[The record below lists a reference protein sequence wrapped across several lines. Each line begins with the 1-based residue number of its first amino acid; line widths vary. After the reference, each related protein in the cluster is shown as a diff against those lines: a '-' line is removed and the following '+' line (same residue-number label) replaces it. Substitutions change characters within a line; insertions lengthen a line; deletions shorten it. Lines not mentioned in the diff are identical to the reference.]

1 MGPIEICRQRLE
13 SRHREY
19 KLWKMRHRWFGNG
32 RLAAAGLSLLGLWW
46 VETTFPS
53 FTWWAVGLLVAAF
66 LASSKVFTWL
76 EDSTRAAGLA
86 MMFYSTPVMGEKRKI
101 DSHQPEVLALP
112 EEHPYARDLDLGE
125 NGGLIDFLDLTA
137 TRDGLMILA
146 NMLAKPA
153 SRDVIME
160 RQAAVKELKSQLDL
174 REKLFVEGSRKLAY
188 IRTDLLKA
196 WAEMEPVTAPAW
208 FPASCFALSAA
219 LVVQAVS
226 LAISPSMA
234 GNLALVGILLA
245 ELVVWKSG
253 QRYLSMQVVASE
265 GIHHDCNELR
275 SLVRVLEEQEFHSRN
290 LQELSDKLGRDGQ
303 SASRLL
309 NGFCRLV
316 SLFEARRNQIVAL
329 FGPLVLYQTQTALAL
344 ERWRKK
350 HAHRLPAWIDA
361 IGEFEAYASI
371 SCFAFEHPLYSFPE
385 VVEKGPVLQAQ
396 ELAHPLLTDEAIAND
411 VNLNG
416 DHRVLVVSGANM
428 AGKSTLLRTIGTSVA
443 LTYAGA
449 PVRAQSMRI
458 SVMDVVAS
466 IRIKDSLQRGES
478 RFAAELNR
486 IRLVLDSIRA
496 GRPTLVLI
504 DELFAG
510 TNSYDRYAGAVVLAE
525 YLLGCESSLAVLSTH
540 DRNVT
545 KWAEAGPERV
555 TNVHFRDV
563 FSEGEMRFDYR
574 LHDGPAMRGNAIELM
589 RQAGM
594 PMPETLPSPE
604 R

>member
-19 KLWKMRHRWFGNG
+19 RLWKKRHRWFGNA
-32 RLAAAGLSLLGLWW
+32 RLVAAGLSLLGLWW
-46 VETTFPS
+46 VESTFPA

-66 LASSKVFTWL
+66 LASSKVFAHI
-76 EDSTRAAGLA
+76 EHSTRAAGLA

-101 DSHQPEVLALP
+101 DSDRPDALNLP
-112 EEHPYARDLDLGE
+112 DQHPYARDLDLAEG
-125 NGGLIDFLDLTA
+125 GGLIEFLDLTA
-137 TRDGLMILA
+137 TRDGLLILA
-146 NMLAKPA
+146 NMLARPA
-153 SRDVIME
+153 PRAVISE

-188 IRTDLLKA
+188 IRTDLLKT
-196 WAEMEPVTAPAW
+196 WAEMKPVTAPAW
-208 FPASCFALSAA
+208 FPASCFALSLS
-219 LVVQAVS
+219 LVVQFILLAVS
-226 LAISPSMA
+226 PTMA
-234 GNLALVGILLA
+234 GNLAIVGILLA
-245 ELVVWKSG
+245 ELVLWKFG
-253 QRYLSMQVVASE
+253 QRYMSMQVVASE
-265 GIHHDCNELR
+265 GINHDCKELH
-275 SLVRVLEEQEFHSRN
+275 SLVRVLERQEFHSRN
-290 LQELSDKLGRDGQ
+290 LQELSDKLSHDGQ

-350 HAHRLPAWIDA
+350 HAHRLPIWIDA
-361 IGEFEAYASI
+361 IGAFEAYASI

-385 VVEKGPVLQAQ
+385 VVEEGPVLKAK
-396 ELAHPLLTDEAIAND
+396 ELAHPLLADGAIAND
-411 VNLNG
+411 VNL
-416 DHRVLVVSGANM
+416 DSEHRVLVVSGANM

-443 LTYAGA
+443 LTYAGG
-449 PVRAQSMRI
+449 PVRAHSMKI
-458 SVMDVVAS
+458 SVMDLVAS
-466 IRIKDSLQRGES
+466 IRIKDSLLRGES

-486 IRLVLDSIRA
+486 IRLVLNSIRA

-525 YLLGCESSLAVLSTH
+525 FLLGSDSSMAVLSTH

-545 KWAEAGPERV
+545 RWAEEGPERV

-574 LHDGPAMRGNAIELM
+574 LHDGPALRGNAIELM
-589 RQAGM
+589 KQAGM
-594 PMPETLPSPE
+594 PMPETPPSPE
-604 R
+604 A